1 MSWRVEAIAALAG
14 LALLA
19 AGCASGSTSPPVA
32 SIGAT
37 TASPPTASTS
47 STASG
52 STTGRLIAYST
63 CMRTHDVPGFPDPN
77 SKGELLVTPSNNID
91 PSSPVFQSA
100 EQACAKL
107 RAAAQ
112 GPGMTPAQ
120 HAAALARLTKFADCM
135 RRRQI
140 PMADPF
146 SGPNGGVGIAIP
158 RSVDLSSQVY
168 KQAEA
173 ACDHLLPAG

>member
-1 MSWRVEAIAALAG
+1 MRIAALAIVLSLAG
-14 LALLA
+14 LAA
-19 AGCASGSTSPPVA
+19 SCASGSKSPSVA
-32 SIGAT
+32 SSGAS
-37 TASPPTASTS
+37 A
-47 STASG
+47 
-52 STTGRLIAYST
+52 TGKLIAYST
-63 CMRTHDVPGFPDPN
+63 CMRSHGVPGFPDPN

-91 PSSPVFQSA
+91 PSSPVFESA
-100 EQACAKL
+100 QKICARL

-120 HAAALARLTKFADCM
+120 HAAALARLTQFTDCM
-135 RRRQI
+135 RRHQI

-168 KQAEA
+168 KQADA
-173 ACDHLLPAG
+173 ACEHLPPSG